1 MKWIIPAGEMDK
13 IISDFHWLKVKFRCI
28 YKLLVIVYN
37 CIHNRAPNEIMSLLQ
52 YADSD
57 RTMNLREVRSSSK
70 YGGKA
75 FSRVGPKMWNLL
87 PRTVRDVVDAL
98 EFKKALKSFL
108 MTRGD
113 EYCHW
118 LTRKWLIFRNI
129 YWLTIELLYLWFVAR
144 LSVQQSTD
152 CRST

>member
-1 MKWIIPAGEMDK
+1 MDYCNSLYMGVTNTLMQKLQNVQNCAAKLIMKRRIPAGEMDK
-13 IISDFHWLKVKFRCI
+13 IITDFHWLKVKFRCM
-28 YKLLVIVYN
+28 YKLLIIVHN

-70 YGGKA
+70 YGDKA
-75 FSRVGPKMWNLL
+75 FSHIGPKMWNLL
-87 PRTVRDVVDAL
+87 PRTIRDVVDTIA
-98 EFKKALKSFL
+98 FKKALKSFL

-118 LTRKWLIFRNI
+118 LARK
-129 YWLTIELLYLWFVAR
+129 
-144 LSVQQSTD
+144 
-152 CRST
+152 

>member
-1 MKWIIPAGEMDK
+1 MSYNHKNWQVDAEKYFKKLIGGGILIFQFFGFLRAGLN
-13 IISDFHWLKVKFRCI
+13 FF
-28 YKLLVIVYN
+28 Y
-37 CIHNRAPNEIMSLLQ
+37 
-52 YADSD
+52 
-57 RTMNLREVRSSSK
+57 SSK

-118 LTRKWLIFRNI
+118 LTR
-129 YWLTIELLYLWFVAR
+129 E
-144 LSVQQSTD
+144 
-152 CRST
+152 